1 MSTHESADILPTTHP
16 LLSKTKSKSSDSP
29 EATQSTLDT
38 SPSYIDTPCLYEYV
52 LSAQSAQSLTG
63 VLTPLTNLISWRS
76 TRAVTNAVLKL
87 GLDRMNSPDE
97 GDSSI
102 ANPFVNLAEISLSEE
117 PKTNLNLEDLA
128 VDDDALSFTPVEQFS
143 GESSP
148 FVFDGTLD
156 YTNDSLESEWATPS
170 TPCANCTAWGYQCQL
185 PQQPQSQGRC
195 IPCMSVGC
203 DCSFLDTT
211 SDLHSNDVKSIVD
224 DSCHIST
231 GIQQPPTPEASKRSS
246 GSFEPFNMFNTST
259 PPPPP
264 KIGTR
269 FSRDSTRILRQ
280 WLSSHSHHPYPNDE
294 EKKILQ
300 HQTGLSKIQ
309 ITNWLINARRRGKV
323 QGRHRSISPYSGN
336 SATGTKPIDVPARP
350 GTPAPRSSPRY
361 QSLNPLE
368 RWVDSPPEH
377 EPATVTAIARAVAST
392 HAGSSAAN
400 ESSKASATDEPA
412 RSLYHTSSASSAG
425 TSSGGSFASAF
436 SHVSKDSVSLPRP
449 VVRSRARQRRR
460 PKRTSLANPRNQF
473 QCTFCTE
480 TFRTKHD
487 WQRHEK
493 SLHMPLER
501 WVCSPEGPRAV
512 NPDTGQQCCVF
523 CGETEPA
530 QSHIDSHN
538 PSSCQ
543 ERTFNRKDHLKQHL
557 RLVHNAGLLDWSA
570 KLWKITVPDIQ
581 SRCGFCGASL
591 DTWGAR
597 ADHLADH
604 FKMGSD
610 MASWKGD
617 WGFNDAVLE
626 MVENSVPPYLIEYER
641 FSPFPYQAS
650 GTPPESPRSAYEL
663 LTLELNHFLRL
674 FFDKT
679 GNLPN
684 NREIQFEACRI
695 VFASEVSSPESDKGA
710 RPESWLRDLITSSED
725 LTREARFGPIR
736 SPAESMMSILQIK
749 GKRSLFDGC
758 PCESQLDAFVDKH
771 RLLGPNVLN
780 NQELQNEAC
789 KIVTRL
795 GKGWG
800 MSPADLVVN
809 WLVNLISSSSGWL
822 TAFRLRTRL
831 LQCETSHALPSLR
844 LAEKNVQLG
853 RGDPMGGRCSQN
865 EHVDPPFPFQSQPDG
880 IPFDKGLWR
889 NLAIPDQRVWQQ
901 EIGSETPQPL
911 GNGPLTQQVTSSSD
925 VSQVPDTTSTSPLMP
940 STPGWQ
946 RTGSTGPDGR
956 SAHPQFSTIK
966 RNYAFFNDANF
977 NRWLAQELRRWIA
990 ATMSPNNPNSHVP
1003 SDHEIQHQARFI
1015 VYEDGDPWNQTS
1027 ADNLEWLHRFK
1038 RSIGM
1043 VSEESQ
1049 DTLQGKPANDT
1060 PQIP

>member
-1 MSTHESADILPTTHP
+1 MDN
-16 LLSKTKSKSSDSP
+16 SD
-29 EATQSTLDT
+29 EATSST
-38 SPSYIDTPCLYEYV
+38 V
-52 LSAQSAQSLTG
+52 NQ
-63 VLTPLTNLISWRS
+63 
-76 TRAVTNAVLKL
+76 
-87 GLDRMNSPDE
+87 
-97 GDSSI
+97 
-102 ANPFVNLAEISLSEE
+102 FVNLAEISLPQE
-117 PKTNLNLEDLA
+117 PRANLAIENLA
-128 VDDDALSFTPVEQFS
+128 VDEALCFTPVEQFS

-148 FVFDGTLD
+148 FVFDGSLD
-156 YTNDSLESEWATPS
+156 YISDNFESGWTTPS
-170 TPCANCTAWGYQCQL
+170 TSCANCTAWGYQCQL
-185 PQQPQSQGRC
+185 PQQPEPQDRC
-195 IPCMSVGC
+195 ISCVSLGC
-203 DCSFLDTT
+203 NCTFLETT
-211 SDLHSNDVKSIVD
+211 PNFTRDVFNNLMT
-224 DSCHIST
+224 DSRTVTTDVQHL
-231 GIQQPPTPEASKRSS
+231 PTPETSKRSS
-246 GSFEPFNMFNTST
+246 GSFEPLNVSTTST
-259 PPPPP
+259 PPPP

-294 EKKILQ
+294 QKKILQ

-323 QGRHRSISPYSGN
+323 QGRHRSTSPYSGN
-336 SATGTKPIDVPARP
+336 SGTGTRPIDVPARP
-350 GTPAPRSSPRY
+350 GTPAPRSSPHY
-361 QSLNPLE
+361 QGLNPLE

-377 EPATVTAIARAVAST
+377 EPATVGDIARAVAST
-392 HAGSSAAN
+392 HAGSSVADDSFN
-400 ESSKASATDEPA
+400 ASFTDEPA

-436 SHVSKDSVSLPRP
+436 SHASKDSASLPRP
-449 VVRSRARQRRR
+449 AVRSRARQRRR
-460 PKRTSLANPRNQF
+460 PKRTSLAHPRNQY

-501 WVCSPEGPRAV
+501 WVCSPKGPRAV
-512 NPDTGQQCCVF
+512 NPDTGQICCVF
-523 CGETEPA
+523 CGEAEPT

-570 KLWKITVPDIQ
+570 KIWKITIPEIE

-591 DTWGAR
+591 DTWGVR

-617 WGFNDAVLE
+617 WGFNDAVLD

-650 GTPPESPRSAYEL
+650 GVPPESPRSAYEL

-674 FFDKT
+674 FFDRT

-695 VFASEVSSPESDKGA
+695 VFASEVSSPEVEKGA
-710 RPESWLRDLITSSED
+710 KPESWLRDLITSSED

-736 SPAESMMSILQIK
+736 SPAESMMSVLQIK
-749 GKRSLFDGC
+749 GKRSLFDEC
-758 PCESQLDAFVDKH
+758 PCELQLDAFVDKH

-795 GKGWG
+795 GKSWG

-809 WLVNLISSSSGWL
+809 WLVNLISSSTGWL
-822 TAFRLRTRL
+822 TAFRSRTRL
-831 LQCETSHALPSLR
+831 LQHESSSALPPLR
-844 LAEKNVQLG
+844 LSEKDQQVGLG
-853 RGDPMGGRCSQN
+853 DLMNGRAAAN
-865 EHVDPPFPFQSQPDG
+865 EPFEPPIPFQLQG
-880 IPFDKGLWR
+880 VPFDRGLWR
-889 NLAIPDQRVWQQ
+889 NLAMPNQRAWLQDT
-901 EIGSETPQPL
+901 G
-911 GNGPLTQQVTSSSD
+911 SD
-925 VSQVPDTTSTSPLMP
+925 VLPPLLQEPTTQDASPASDVAQASPVSPLV
-940 STPGWQ
+940 SNTPDWQ
-946 RTGSTGPDGR
+946 RPGSTGPDGR
-956 SAHPQFSTIK
+956 SAHPQFSTVK
-966 RNYAFFNDANF
+966 RNYAFFNDSNF
-977 NRWLAQELRRWIA
+977 NRWLALELRRWIA

-1038 RSIGM
+1038 RTIGM
-1043 VSEESQ
+1043 PSEEPQ
-1049 DTLQGKPANDT
+1049 DNLPRGSTRAPPLNPS
-1060 PQIP
+1060 